1 MYTVILNGVYVPDWE
16 YQISGPGSTEK
27 SFSVRCGVRGDTGP
41 ACNAVGM
48 LDRTILG
55 IDHLYR
61 RPVYARTKQCSI
73 NHPQNGPLP
82 PDAPSW
88 CQAPFDPEGLLSS
101 VMAIVT
107 CLIGLQFGHIII
119 HFEKH
124 KGRIINW
131 LIPSF
136 SMLALAF
143 SMDFIGIR
151 MNKPLYTISYAL
163 ATSGAA
169 GLLFAGIYTLVSP
182 LN

>member
-1 MYTVILNGVYVPDWE
+1 MPLECLTVQSWGSIISTDDRFMRVQRYYSMMQGLSENCFFLPIFNFSIYVLLFLL
-16 YQISGPGSTEK
+16 Q
-27 SFSVRCGVRGDTGP
+27 
-41 ACNAVGM
+41 
-48 LDRTILG
+48 
-55 IDHLYR
+55 
-61 RPVYARTKQCSI
+61 QCSI